1 MADQTLNIP
10 SLLLVLIIAF
20 LTVRYFFF
28 SPSSR
33 PSPNR
38 RGADPA
44 HVEQISSMFPQVGRR
59 EIMWDLQR
67 NGGSVAATTERILGG
82 RGLEV
87 PPPSFQPLLPPPST
101 TSHQATNTFQ
111 KPTHPNLI
119 TRYNLTSRLASS
131 DPAKA
136 EPVAAEVGK
145 WAQNRNERQA
155 LLQRRR
161 EEMVLNARRKLEEEE
176 RARAGAA

>member
-1 MADQTLNIP
+1 MSDQTLNVP
-10 SLLLVLIIAF
+10 SLLLVLVLVF

-28 SPSSR
+28 SPSTRS
-33 PSPNR
+33 SPNR

-87 PPPSFQPLLPPPST
+87 VSFFRIFVPICLQRGGTKLRSKAAVAGGDRSKGPASLQELAALIYQTSYQKKASAFLPASSAASIHHLPS
-101 TSHQATNTFQ
+101 SHQ
-111 KPTHPNLI
+111 HPPEAHP
-119 TRYNLTSRLASS
+119 SRP
-131 DPAKA
+131 DH
-136 EPVAAEVGK
+136 
-145 WAQNRNERQA
+145 A
-155 LLQRRR
+155 L
-161 EEMVLNARRKLEEEE
+161 
-176 RARAGAA
+176 